1 MIQEKAQA
9 YIASGQLTEEEAANT
24 LRTIEQER
32 GVMTEANAHA
42 QATRMTDDQTG
53 ADGASD
59 SNGVGRVSR
68 SDLEAIL
75 KDREDKMK
83 TGAGISGETDQWV
96 VYTKIRDA
104 IASNRRL
111 RLMVQASAGTG
122 DSRTAMYKC
131 YRKLKEELPNVF
143 HEFEHFL

>member
-1 MIQEKAQA
+1 M
-9 YIASGQLTEEEAANT
+9 
-24 LRTIEQER
+24 RTIEQER

-42 QATRMTDDQTG
+42 QASCTADDQTE
-53 ADGASD
+53 ADGASGT
-59 SNGVGRVSR
+59 NGVGRVSR

-75 KDREDKMK
+75 KDREVKMK
-83 TGAGISGETDQWV
+83 TGAGISGETDQWA

-122 DSRTAMYKC
+122 DSRTTMYKC
-131 YRKLKEELPNVF
+131 YRELEE
-143 HEFEHFL
+143 EHSKVLHQFVHLL

>member
-1 MIQEKAQA
+1 MRTILTQEKARA
-9 YIASGQLTEEEAANT
+9 YIESGQFTEEEASNT

-32 GVMTEANAHA
+32 GIMIEANAHA
-42 QATRMTDDQTG
+42 RESCSADEQTDGIGGSDTG
-53 ADGASD
+53 GM
-59 SNGVGRVSR
+59 GRVSR

-75 KDREDKMK
+75 KDREEKMK
-83 TGAGISGETDQWV
+83 TSPEVSGEADQWV

-122 DSRTAMYKC
+122 EIPTAMHK
-131 YRKLKEELPNVF
+131 YR
-143 HEFEHFL
+143 